1 MLRMTEDPRVYEIVR
16 EAHTSADRVV
26 EVNVIVLPVHQW
38 CLRDKWP
45 AE

>member
-1 MLRMTEDPRVYEIVR
+1 MPRMTEDQRVDEIVR

-26 EVNVIVLPVHQW
+26 EVNVIGLPVHQW
-38 CLRDKWP
+38 CLRYKWP